1 MSTLQQAPPASA
13 APEPKHEPEPETSR
27 QSRREAR
34 TRPYLMPE
42 WVSAPLRPPDLLHIG
57 FVVVQIVLDA
67 ALVALA
73 FIIAFMLRFNSDI
86 IGSFA
91 PPSVETYTT
100 MLIVTT
106 VSVVVVFNFYGLYRL
121 RRGYSRIDEFY
132 KVVAAVTS
140 ALFVSIAVNSFILA
154 DRFIYARWILAIGWV
169 ASIVLVSIGRFV
181 YGVSAGFLRRR
192 GVGRQRMLIIGT
204 GAAAHTVYQR
214 ILGAPSLGYEVVGF
228 VAAAGDEPDEAAVS
242 GSRIVGYSDELARL
256 VGLYHVSEIVVAIAG
271 GSHED
276 VLDIVSAVEDEQINI
291 RVYPDTFQLIINNDI
306 GLNDINGLPLVSVR
320 DVTLRGLNKVV
331 KRLFDIMGSVAAL
344 VLFSPLM
351 LLVAILIKLE
361 SPGAVFF
368 VQERVGLDG
377 HPIHVIKFR
386 SMRADAESEGT
397 WTTANDP
404 RRTSIGR
411 FIRRFSIDELPQLVN
426 VLLGEM
432 SIVGPRPEQPQYVAQ
447 FSQAIP
453 RYMRRHKEKTG
464 LTGWAQVNGARGDT
478 SIEERTRY
486 DLYYVENWSLLLD
499 LKIIVRTIVQI
510 FTDRNAY

>member
-1 MSTLQQAPPASA
+1 MSILQEAPPA
-13 APEPKHEPEPETSR
+13 PPEPEREPSR
-27 QSRREAR
+27 QSQREAR
-34 TRPYLMPE
+34 TRPYLVPE
-42 WVSAPLRPPDLLHIG
+42 WINTRRRPPDLLHIG
-57 FVVVQIVLDA
+57 FVLVQLVLDA

-73 FIIAFMLRFNSDI
+73 FIIAFLLRFNSDI

-91 PPSVETYTT
+91 PPSTVTYTI

-106 VSVVVVFNFYGLYRL
+106 LSVVVVFNFYGLYRL
-121 RRGYSRIDEFY
+121 QRGYSRIDEFY
-132 KVVAAVTS
+132 KVVAAVSS

-169 ASIVLVSIGRFV
+169 LSILFVSVGRFL
-181 YGVSAGFLRRR
+181 YSISAGFLRRH
-192 GVGRQRMLIIGT
+192 GVARQRVLIIGT
-204 GAAAHTVYQR
+204 GAAARTVWQR
-214 ILGAPSLGYEVVGF
+214 ILGAPSLGYEMVGF
-228 VAAAGDEPDEAAVS
+228 VAARGEQPDESADES
-242 GSRIVGYSDELARL
+242 LRIVGYSDELAHL
-256 VGLYHVSEIVVAIAG
+256 VQLYDVNEIVVALPG

-276 VLDIVSAVEDEQINI
+276 VLDIVSAVEDEQLSI
-291 RVYPDTFQLIINNDI
+291 RVYPDTFQLIINNDL

-320 DVTLRGLNKVV
+320 DVTLRGFNKVI
-331 KRLFDIMGSVAAL
+331 KRAFDIAFSAGVL
-344 VLFSPLM
+344 ILFSPLM

-377 HPIHVIKFR
+377 QPIQVIKFR
-386 SMRADAESEGT
+386 SMRADAEQQGT

-404 RRTSIGR
+404 RRTQIGR
-411 FIRRFSIDELPQLVN
+411 FIRRFSIDELPQFIN

-464 LTGWAQVNGARGDT
+464 LTGWAQVNGLRGDT

-499 LKIIVRTIVQI
+499 LKIIVRTIVRL
-510 FTDRNAY
+510 FTDRSAY

>member
-1 MSTLQQAPPASA
+1 MSILQEAPPAPS
-13 APEPKHEPEPETSR
+13 PEPEREPSS

-34 TRPYLMPE
+34 TRPYLTPE
-42 WVSAPLRPPDLLHIG
+42 WINPPHRPPDLLHIS
-57 FVVVQIVLDA
+57 FVLVQIALDA

-73 FIIAFMLRFNSDI
+73 FIVAYLLRFNSDI

-91 PPSVETYTT
+91 PPSTTTYTI
-100 MLIVTT
+100 MLLVTT
-106 VSVVVVFNFYGLYRL
+106 LAVVVVFNFYGLYRL

-169 ASIVLVSIGRFV
+169 LSILFVSMGRFV
-181 YGVSAGFLRRR
+181 YGISAGFLRRH
-192 GVGRQRMLIIGT
+192 GVARQRMLIIGT
-204 GAAAHTVYQR
+204 GVAARTVWER
-214 ILGAPSLGYEVVGF
+214 ILGAPSLGYQVVGF
-228 VAAAGDEPDEAAVS
+228 VATPDEQPDEHDDQS
-242 GSRIVGYSDELARL
+242 LHIVGYSDELARL
-256 VGLYHVSEIVVAIAG
+256 VRLYNVNEIVVALPG
-271 GSHED
+271 GRHED
-276 VLDIVSAVEDEQINI
+276 VLDIVSAVEDEQLSI
-291 RVYPDTFQLIINNDI
+291 RVYPDIFQLIINNDL

-320 DVTLRGLNKVV
+320 DVTLRGFNKVI
-331 KRLFDIMGSVAAL
+331 KRTFDIAFSGGVL
-344 VLFSPLM
+344 ILFSPLM

-361 SPGAVFF
+361 PPGGVFF

-377 HPIHVIKFR
+377 QPIQIIKFR
-386 SMRADAESEGT
+386 SMRADAERTAT
-397 WTTANDP
+397 WTVRDDP
-404 RRTSIGR
+404 RVTRIGR
-411 FIRRFSIDELPQLVN
+411 IIRRFSIDELPQFIN

-447 FSQAIP
+447 FNQAIP

-464 LTGWAQVNGARGDT
+464 LTGWAQVNGLRGDT

-499 LKIIVRTIVQI
+499 LKIIVRTIVRL
-510 FTDRNAY
+510 FTDRSAY